1 MIQRIQTIWFLLA
14 SACAFLSLKMPFY
27 IGTNKNHIASYQLN
41 GMENIFITILTF
53 VVGALAF
60 VTIFLFKKRRRQ
72 VRLSFLGILLE
83 LVLLVLYYLEIKT
96 FTEGTFALTAL
107 LQSCIILFY
116 LLALRGIHKDINLV
130 RSSDRLR

>member
-41 GMENIFITILTF
+41 GMENIFITIITC

-72 VRLSFLGILLE
+72 VRLSFLGILVE

-107 LQSCIILFY
+107 LQSCVILFY